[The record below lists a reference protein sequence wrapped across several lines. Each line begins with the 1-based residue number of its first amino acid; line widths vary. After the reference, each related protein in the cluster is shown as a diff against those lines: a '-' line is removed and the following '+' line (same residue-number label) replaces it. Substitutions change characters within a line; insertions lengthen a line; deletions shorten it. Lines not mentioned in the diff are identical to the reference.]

1 MRHTYSMLTVICA
14 TALAL
19 ATAQEETTRLP
30 GQVRFLQSAGEEA
43 RSFASPSHTV
53 QLRNQPPKGVKLPA
67 WTNSSC
73 RYGVLKLGK
82 PIQEWH
88 LMMDPASTRAVID
101 ANRNNDLTDDEVLRG
116 SADSIWYFST
126 CYGPVRL
133 VVPLNGTLTSRYFS
147 LIRDDMDNTSHV
159 YVRCEDYRLF
169 EGEVNGEAV
178 KIALLDTNADGAFDT
193 PAKSRWEGDRCVFLP
208 DREQRPLPRYRKLG
222 DRNYRLTFASDGSVC
237 EFQPSE
243 IGTSTVIVDYPQV
256 HLTAV
261 GKEVGYW
268 EASTTD
274 GRLQLPTDEY
284 SVLAYRFGTRD
295 SKGNQWQVEITPME
309 PLSLKVGAGENTF
322 PLPKQLT
329 ATLGFGTRQGDTLN
343 ISLVLY
349 AGSRTQQV
357 SSLAKNDDLP
367 PPPTLRI
374 VDRNGKTVKAEKFHY
389 G

>member
-1 MRHTYSMLTVICA
+1 MRHITPVVIAICA

-19 ATAQEETTRLP
+19 ATAQEESVRLP
-30 GQVRFLQSAGEEA
+30 GQVRFLQSAGDEA
-43 RSFASPSHTV
+43 TRFISPTHTV
-53 QLRNQPPKGVKLPA
+53 QLRSQPPKGVKVPA
-67 WTNSSC
+67 WANASC

-82 PIQEWH
+82 PPQEWH
-88 LMMDPASTRAVID
+88 LMIDLASTRAVID

-116 SADSIWYFST
+116 SADPIWYFGT

-133 VVPLNGTLTSRYFS
+133 VVPLNGVLTSRYFS
-147 LIRDDMDNTSHV
+147 LIRDDMDTPRV
-159 YVRCEDYRLF
+159 YLRCEDYRLF

-178 KIALLDTNADGAFDT
+178 KIALLDANADGAFDT
-193 PAKSRWEGDRCVFLP
+193 PAKNRWEGDKCVFLP
-208 DREQRPLPRYRKLG
+208 DREQRPLPRYHKLG
-222 DRNYRLTFASDGSVC
+222 DRTYRLTFAPDGSVC
-237 EFQPSE
+237 ELQPSE
-243 IGTSTVIVDYPQV
+243 IGTSTVLVDYPQV

-274 GRLQLPTDEY
+274 GRLQLPADEY

-295 SKGNQWQVEITPME
+295 SKGNQWQVEITPMD
-309 PLSLKVGAGENTF
+309 PLSLKVSAGENTF

-329 ATLGFGTRQGDTLN
+329 ATLGFGSRQGDTLN

-349 AGSRTQQV
+349 AGSRAQQV
-357 SSLAKNDDLP
+357 SSLAKNGDLP
-367 PPPTLRI
+367 PPPTLRV
-374 VDRNGKTVKAEKFHY
+374 VDRNGKTVKVEKFHY